1 METKWIIGPI
11 FDTKYSVVSGG
22 QFTVSGLAVTA
33 KLIMMPC
40 SPVVK
45 KQTLYLPLSMLE
57 SCCSVRIFESLLS
70 MIRGSRAQMSATVAE
85 NNLSSEK
92 RERKHLFHSV
102 IDAIICLD
110 CLHVAHFFTHQLFW
124 LYISI

>member
-45 KQTLYLPLSMLE
+45 KQT
-57 SCCSVRIFESLLS
+57 
-70 MIRGSRAQMSATVAE
+70 
-85 NNLSSEK
+85 
-92 RERKHLFHSV
+92 
-102 IDAIICLD
+102 
-110 CLHVAHFFTHQLFW
+110 
-124 LYISI
+124 YIYH